1 MNIEATMD
9 NATTSTKPW
18 KKYAPKNGR
27 LTVRNAVEKFMISRM
42 NCTAKTREN
51 YWASLNLLVRFMEKN
66 DTFFLDEID
75 GDLLEYYFDVL
86 KTPLEERERSNK
98 ELNYRDWMEEKD
110 RCKKY
115 KQNTYHSLI
124 F

>member
-51 YWASLNLLVRFMEKN
+51 YWASLNLLVSVTVAQPGARSFLEQKN
-66 DTFFLDEID
+66 
-75 GDLLEYYFDVL
+75 
-86 KTPLEERERSNK
+86 
-98 ELNYRDWMEEKD
+98 
-110 RCKKY
+110 
-115 KQNTYHSLI
+115 
-124 F
+124 